1 MDTGWS
7 KMWGRLS
14 SAPTVGNKILYPDQ
28 NKTVVSVAVRRL
40 REEEEKEEPR
50 VVAEVLEP
58 KVFEPAPEVELV
70 PKKQN
75 VKRPRRRKTVK

>member
-14 SAPTVGNKILYPDQ
+14 SAPTVGNKILYPYQ
-28 NKTVVSVAVRRL
+28 NKTVVSVAVRRV
-40 REEEEKEEPR
+40 REEEEQQQQQ
-50 VVAEVLEP
+50 VVEVLEP
-58 KVFEPAPEVELV
+58 KTFEPAPEVEL